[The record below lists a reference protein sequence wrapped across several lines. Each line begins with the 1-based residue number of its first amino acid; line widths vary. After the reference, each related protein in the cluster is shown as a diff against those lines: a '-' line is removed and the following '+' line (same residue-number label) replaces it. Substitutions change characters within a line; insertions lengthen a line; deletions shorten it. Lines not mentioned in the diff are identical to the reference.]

1 MPKRRRGPVDD
12 SDEESDASY
21 ESIKEEFE
29 NAAGDPPQ
37 SPPMEWPVVLK
48 TGQSAKVGAKRP
60 RTNHV
65 KEEINEDDGEYTES
79 DASSDEDADE
89 EVGSDEEFEYS
100 DGGFVVDSDDNANSK
115 GYRNN
120 NKRQRGRPRRAL
132 SAAEERKKRAEA
144 RKSNRGRGRP
154 RKSAINDDSS
164 EAEDSDESE
173 AFDVSDGS
181 IAEELRELRGQES
194 PARRAGRNFRIRA
207 PVNYMI
213 PPPPTVEE
221 VAVANAKQAE
231 ASAAAKNKDPR
242 ARRLFDVSGPF
253 GGHDVHSIF
262 NVSRD
267 ELDSVVKKT
276 SREFGGSGYS
286 TSGNYSSTNLSSP
299 GAGYGGGASGG
310 FGSAPPAASG
320 GGNDADVD
328 PVEISG
334 VDFSMVGGLDSYI
347 AKLKEMVSLPL
358 LYPELYE
365 KFGITPPRGV
375 LFHGPPGTGKT
386 LMARALAASHKQE
399 KVTFYMRKGADVLS
413 KWIGESERQLRALFD
428 EARAHQPSIIFFDEI
443 DGLAPVRSA
452 KQEQHHASIVSTL
465 LALMD
470 GMDNR
475 GQVVV
480 IGATNRPDS
489 VDPALRRPG
498 RFDREFYFPLPDFE
512 ARQKILEIHTNKWQP
527 VPSQELLQSIAHQTK
542 GYGGADL
549 RALATEAALLAINRA
564 YPQIYNSS
572 QKLSVDAASIQV
584 RPQDFTLALERIQ
597 PSTARAA
604 GVSLAQPIP
613 ARVEPLLRDTFAK
626 VTSRVRMVFPNLSK
640 EAKLSA
646 LFLNESQFEVAQ
658 SVSKF
663 QHHRI
668 HRPRLLL
675 AGPAGNGQ
683 PYISKAISN
692 LLEGVYVRELST
704 SSLFSSGSL
713 TPESALVNVIT
724 EVRQRSPACL
734 LLSSLGDWS
743 SVPHLVSLLAGLLR
757 SLSPEEPVFVVAS
770 DEIEGTEEEQILLS
784 PLLDFFNDEK
794 IEMKIDTS
802 REVLCEF
809 FEPVFSFIER
819 NPVNCLEAHELPKP
833 PVPKLKA
840 SEAKTPETSEEDN
853 KQPIESLND
862 PSSDSSK
869 PSTSQMTFSETDRRD
884 LRVRSQLKLKLGM
897 ILDGFRQKYRR
908 FRKPVID
915 ESKLVY
921 LFEEPI
927 QNFKLESVSSSS
939 SSNKADATT
948 VDNTVESSTANANGG
963 VHSSETEHTEPLLNQ
978 EGDEEDEEDDDDEH
992 PFIISPDQR
1001 ILEKSTGKKYFNMD
1015 LETVEDRLWNGF
1027 YCVPEQFLNDIE
1039 MIYRDAIEQGE
1050 RERMHKA
1057 SEMLANAQVAIDD
1070 ICLDKQFLAGCEA
1083 VHTKDAEKRLSEL
1096 SNTEEKVV
1104 DETNTDQSS
1113 APTVEAETNPS
1124 SDNSR
1129 DANATVDKTLEVEVI
1144 AKETITEGIDS
1155 SVISQT
1161 EYEQQVNRPVQ
1172 IDESVFQKFKLNVL
1186 DASAN
1191 FTLEELEELFA
1202 VLSDI
1207 AWQYRSEWDRNV
1219 MINALSNHVIRVKE
1233 HSSKKK
1239 GVTL

>member
-12 SDEESDASY
+12 SEEESDASY
-21 ESIKEEFE
+21 EHPKDEI
-29 NAAGDPPQ
+29 NDGDDSPS

-48 TGQSAKVGAKRP
+48 TGQPSDVGSKRP
-60 RTNHV
+60 RSNSV
-65 KEEINEDDGEYTES
+65 KKEEDDDGDGEYTES
-79 DASSDEDADE
+79 DASSE
-89 EVGSDEEFEYS
+89 EEAEEEAGSDEEFEYS
-100 DGGFVVDSDDNANSK
+100 DGGFVVDSDDNTNSK
-115 GYRNN
+115 AYRNH
-120 NKRQRGRPRRAL
+120 NKRRGRPRRTL
-132 SAAEERKKRAEA
+132 SAAEERRKRAEA
-144 RKSNRGRGRP
+144 RKSTRGRRGRP
-154 RKSAINDDSS
+154 RKSTIDDDSS
-164 EAEDSDESE
+164 EAEDSDDSE
-173 AFDVSDGS
+173 AFDASDGS
-181 IAEELRELRGQES
+181 IAEELRELKGQES

-221 VAVANAKQAE
+221 VAMASAKQAE
-231 ASAAAKNKDPR
+231 ATAAAKNKDPR

-267 ELDSVVKKT
+267 ELDSVVNKT
-276 SREFGGSGYS
+276 SNQLGGSGYS
-286 TSGNYSSTNLSSP
+286 TSGNYSSRHPSTL
-299 GAGYGGGASGG
+299 GAGYAGNTTGG
-310 FGSAPPAASG
+310 FGGSAPAASG

-328 PVEISG
+328 PVEITG

-512 ARQKILEIHTNKWQP
+512 ARQKILEIHTRKWQP
-527 VPSQELLQSIAHQTK
+527 VPSSELLQSISHQTK

-572 QKLSVDAASIQV
+572 QKLTVDAASIQV

-626 VTSRVRMVFPNLSK
+626 VASRVRMVFPNLSK

-658 SVSKF
+658 AVSKF
-663 QHHRI
+663 QRHRI

-675 AGPAGNGQ
+675 AGPNGNGQ
-683 PYISKAISN
+683 SYISKAIST

-704 SSLFSSGSL
+704 SLLFSSGAL

-743 SVPHLVSLLAGLLR
+743 SVPHLVALLAGLLR

-770 DEIEGTEEEQILLS
+770 DEIEGTDEEQVILS
-784 PLLDFFNDEK
+784 PLIDFFNGEK
-794 IEMKIDTS
+794 IDMKIDTS
-802 REVLCEF
+802 KEVLGEF
-809 FEPVFSFIER
+809 FAPVFSFIRR

-833 PVPKLKA
+833 PIPKLKP
-840 SEAKTPETSEEDN
+840 SEVNEPTTKDHDSSQVTEKADA
-853 KQPIESLND
+853 
-862 PSSDSSK
+862 PSSRTTTNTGIFD
-869 PSTSQMTFSETDRRD
+869 ETDRRD
-884 LRVRSQLKLKLGM
+884 LRVRSQLKLKLGI

-927 QNFKLESVSSSS
+927 QKYTLKSAQASPEAVN
-939 SSNKADATT
+939 NADTASTDDAE
-948 VDNTVESSTANANGG
+948 VIDVEANGNAPA
-963 VHSSETEHTEPLLNQ
+963 EHFERI
-978 EGDEEDEEDDDDEH
+978 EDRGDNEEVDDVEEDDDDDEH
-992 PFIISPDQR
+992 PYVISPDHR

-1039 MIYRDAIEQGE
+1039 MIYRDAVEQGE

-1083 VHTKDAEKRLSEL
+1083 VHTKDAEIRLSEL
-1096 SNTEEKVV
+1096 RKNEQGGVEGA
-1104 DETNTDQSS
+1104 NTDEPNEPAQ
-1113 APTVEAETNPS
+1113 PIVEGTSTISNGADTETTTERS
-1124 SDNSR
+1124 M
-1129 DANATVDKTLEVEVI
+1129 EVEVI
-1144 AKETITEGIDS
+1144 AKETVTEGEDS
-1155 SVISQT
+1155 PVISPQD
-1161 EYEQQVNRPVQ
+1161 YKEQVDRHVQ
-1172 IDESVFQKFKLNVL
+1172 LDESVFKKFESNLL
-1186 DASAN
+1186 DASVN

-1207 AWQYRSEWDRNV
+1207 AWQYRSDWNRDA
-1219 MINALSNHVIRVKE
+1219 MIGALSDHVSRVKE
-1233 HSSKKK
+1233 LSSRKAIRH
-1239 GVTL
+1239 